1 MQRQC
6 LILTGDPSLRQRLQS
21 VAELGGWETCEAP
34 SDGEAVAAA
43 IEPLLDRDSAER
55 QRILAGYGR
64 LRQRLGEPGVT
75 QRAAAAILDSLA
87 PC

>member
-1 MQRQC
+1 MLFRSRFNVEHISPVNLVLEERLVTELLQQQ
-6 LILTGDPSLRQRLQS
+6 LT
-21 VAELGGWETCEAP
+21 A
-34 SDGEAVAAA
+34 EAVAAA